1 MNSRHLLL
9 VSIEIGECQGLI
21 VWIQDFGE
29 NGLVALFEL
38 RQGWIYCLWSLHK
51 RLRTAVLNILNVLL
65 QKNRTLIHLTCH
77 SWSLHFV
84 GRLDRCFHRILRD
97 LYKANLLNWALDLSI
112 IFLNLWT
119 LIIIIFKTILV
130 VLLFLLPQSQSTSAA
145 AHFITFSRSH
155 PRWRP
160 FWLTFLWTNKRLFS
174 FIIVFIAWFRRLSL
188 RYDILI
194 LDLLLRNKRLR
205 IVWQLVFVSTT

>member
-9 VSIEIGECQGLI
+9 VSIEIGESQCLI

-29 NGLVALFEL
+29 NGFVALLEL

-51 RLRTAVLNILNVLL
+51 RLRTAVLNILYVLL
-65 QKNRTLIHLTCH
+65 QNDWALIHLTCH

-84 GRLDRCFHRILRD
+84 GRLDGCFHRILRD
-97 LYKANLLNWALDLSI
+97 LYKTNLLNWALNMPI

-119 LIIIIFKTILV
+119 LIIVIFKTIFV
-130 VLLFLLPQSQSTSAA
+130 ILLFLLPQFQSTSTA

-188 RYDILI
+188 RYHILI